1 MFRRTPKVIS
11 RLAGAPSTDNFE
23 ELLRQNLK
31 LRQELGAALAKAQ
44 PEWHMSRGGL
54 QFGPYSAADLSAM
67 AEVGM
72 LRADDFLWKP
82 GFDTWKPAS
91 DLHGTS
97 RALRIEAFATASGA
111 VRRQTY
117 VSALPQVAKR
127 VPLRLSFSK
136 RSPEFLSEL

>member
-11 RLAGAPSTDNFE
+11 GLAGAPSTDNFE
-23 ELLRQNLK
+23 ELLQQNLK

-91 DLHGTS
+91 DLPGLLKSLSLPLEEEPKHKFD
-97 RALRIEAFATASGA
+97 ALRRLKLWRKPQSSG
-111 VRRQTY
+111 
-117 VSALPQVAKR
+117 P
-127 VPLRLSFSK
+127 
-136 RSPEFLSEL
+136 